1 MNCTEALSTL
11 STASL
16 RDMTPD
22 SPLMLHCADC
32 PDCARVTTAL
42 REREYEAA
50 SVLNELPPL
59 SSPIA
64 IAEQSALISRR
75 RRIGNIAMLV
85 TGIVLVLTT
94 WGALSLSIIPALN
107 RGGNGPSTLLTE
119 TIQLSCLSPKQAGDI
134 ISPYVRSHGSAYYLP
149 SSGLSAITVRGTRV
163 EIDKS
168 RSLLGE
174 FESDPN
180 ASCRVA
186 VDPER
191 LRRQID
197 AVQQGVREAAH
208 DQGVVQ
214 PKAPTAPPTE
224 VPREPKAK

>member
-16 RDMTPD
+16 RDLTPD
-22 SPLMLHCADC
+22 SPLMLHCGDC

-42 REREYEAA
+42 REREYDAA
-50 SVLNELPPL
+50 SVLNGLPPL
-59 SSPIA
+59 SNPIA

-75 RRIGNIAMLV
+75 RHIGNIAMLV

-94 WGALSLSIIPALN
+94 WGALSLSVIPALN
-107 RGGNGPSTLLTE
+107 NAGGAPTLLTE

-149 SSGLSAITVRGTRV
+149 SSGLSAITVRGTRW

-168 RSLLGE
+168 RGLLGE
-174 FESDPN
+174 FENDPN
-180 ASCRVA
+180 ASCRVGA
-186 VDPER
+186 DADR

-197 AVQQGVREAAH
+197 AVDQAVKQSSI
-208 DQGVVQ
+208 DQGGVE
-214 PKAPTAPPTE
+214 PKTPTTAPTR
-224 VPREPKAK
+224 VPSALKTK